1 MRQQPE
7 RALAWPWFAGCA
19 VASAF
24 VRDGVSRSRSLR
36 LGCNLRFISRKP
48 VVSKIAPVRLLCFG
62 LVNNGHEN
70 KKRQTIKPQKSHPK
84 NFSRGSN
91 HLDWTESLTSGPS
104 FSRRKNAGKVSA
116 CVVGVASPSPGQRGG
131 RRGGGRSSRGFFPA
145 PRAKASGFGGTR
157 ELLQL
162 LRPSLGSLGVCLTLP
177 LRRLPRPSA
186 GPGLALRP
194 SAWAPS
200 GHFSLSRSAFIFSLL
215 RYFQSPRSRQG
226 TRG

>member
-131 RRGGGRSSRGFFPA
+131 GGEEGGARGAFSQRHARRPPVSGEPESSSSSSA
-145 PRAKASGFGGTR
+145 PVSG
-157 ELLQL
+157 
-162 LRPSLGSLGVCLTLP
+162 V
-177 LRRLPRPSA
+177 
-186 GPGLALRP
+186 
-194 SAWAPS
+194 
-200 GHFSLSRSAFIFSLL
+200 
-215 RYFQSPRSRQG
+215 
-226 TRG
+226 